1 MHKFNK
7 GDNIKPIDKC
17 LGESRTICDVCDG
30 YYITNKGILDFEFE
44 DNWEVDEADW
54 LKELKDIPKEKVQQ
68 SIDDII
74 NSIPCDPKI
83 QYASIDAAIKAHA
96 EDYSFNIE
104 SELFNQ
110 LTPEQQKLWRKE
122 IEQACI
128 SGGYGGLDLGRD
140 KRYEENKSP
149 IDEDLDAL
157 VLKLEGDIGTSEWS
171 RETIKEYFEKVAA
184 LQRGRDAVIIINA
197 KEEGVRLG
205 KALMKQEIAKDNLL
219 LPFKEYDNLIESIEK
234 RKKEGYEAGFTKG
247 LEDSK
252 NE

>member
-1 MHKFNK
+1 MHKFSK

-54 LKELKDIPKEKVQQ
+54 LKELKDMPKEKVQQ

-83 QYASIDAAIKAHA
+83 QYASIDAAIQAQA

-140 KRYEENKSP
+140 TRYAENQELASKGLNEVLV
-149 IDEDLDAL
+149 DEAKNKWTEDKQLAFIY
-157 VLKLEGDIGTSEWS
+157 GGIFGANW
-171 RETIKEYFEKVAA
+171 
-184 LQRGRDAVIIINA
+184 QR
-197 KEEGVRLG
+197 
-205 KALMKQEIAKDNLL
+205 QQIAKDNLL
-219 LPFKEYDNLIESIEK
+219 LSFKEYDNLIESIEK